1 MAGHRSPF
9 HFSPRPNRAHEI
21 HWHEWNDATFRL
33 AQAEDKPV
41 FLDLTAVWCHW
52 CHVLDE
58 ITLSDLEV
66 IRALNERY
74 IPVRVDNDRRPDINE
89 RYNQGGW
96 PTTAFLTPTGELLGG
111 ATYLTPEQ
119 MRPLLTRIADYYR
132 ENREQ
137 IAAEIARLRSST
149 VSEATRGQLSKSMVD
164 VVAEAVSKAFE
175 PTFGGFGQQM
185 KFPNPEAVA
194 FALRRHHLTGDQ
206 RMLEIAVRTLDAMA
220 AAGICDQVE
229 GGFFRYSTT
238 PDWSI
243 PHFEKM
249 LEINAGLLANYAEA
263 YHLTQ
268 AEHHRQTAQG
278 IMEFLEQV
286 LLDGDRG
293 VFGGSQDADEEYF
306 QLAAEQRAQR
316 EAPYVDR
323 TVYVSWNAMAA
334 SAYLAAYRAIGGE
347 QLLELAQRV
356 TEFLL
361 GHCHRPKAGMCRY
374 HDGQPQ
380 LFGLLGDQA
389 YMVRALLD
397 LHEASGEAYYLNTAE
412 EIAAFVCERL
422 SSERGGFRDRPS
434 EADALGALRVETR
447 PFIENSVMGGN
458 LARMARLTGKQD
470 YLELARS
477 TLEAFA
483 PDYADYGY
491 FAASYALAVERV
503 LQDPVEMVIVGSPL
517 DTRARELRVG
527 CLRIYEPR
535 RELIQLDPAADAERI
550 AERGFPAGDRPTLYV
565 CIGRRCSAPISDP
578 AQIPDAL
585 ASAPI

>member
-1 MAGHRSPF
+1 MAEHRSPF
-9 HFSPRPNRAHEI
+9 HFSPRTNRAHEI
-21 HWHEWNDATFRL
+21 HWHEWDDDTFLL
-33 AQAEDKPV
+33 AQAEDKPI

-58 ITLSDLEV
+58 TTLSDPEV

-96 PTTAFLTPTGELLGG
+96 PTIAFLTATGELLGG

-137 IAAEIARLRSST
+137 IAAEVARLRSSAA
-149 VSEATRGQLSKSMVD
+149 SEAVRGQLSKAMVD

-185 KFPNPEAVA
+185 KFPNPEAMA

-206 RMLEIAVRTLDAMA
+206 RMLEIAALTLDAMA
-220 AAGICDQVE
+220 AGGIYDQVE

-249 LEINAGLLANYAEA
+249 LEVNAGLLANYAEA
-263 YHLTQ
+263 YHLTRT
-268 AEHHRQTAQG
+268 EYYRQITQG
-278 IMEFLEQV
+278 IMQFLEQV
-286 LLDGDRG
+286 LLDNDRG

-306 QLAAEQRAQR
+306 RLPAEQRAQR
-316 EAPYVDR
+316 GIPHVDR

-334 SAYLAAYRAIGGE
+334 SAYLAAYRATGE
-347 QLLELAQRV
+347 ERLLELAQRV

-361 GHCHRPKAGMCRY
+361 GHCHRPQAGMCRY

-380 LFGLLGDQA
+380 LFGLLADQA
-389 YMVRALLD
+389 YMIRALLD
-397 LHEASGEAYYLNTAE
+397 LHEASGEAYYLNAAE
-412 EIAAFVCERL
+412 EIATFVHERL
-422 SSERGGFRDRPS
+422 SSERGGFRDRP
-434 EADALGALRVETR
+434 ADTEALGALRVETR
-447 PFIENSVMGGN
+447 PFIENSVMSDN
-458 LARMARLTGKQD
+458 LARMARLTGNQD

-483 PDYADYGY
+483 PHYADYGY

-503 LQDPVEMVIVGSPL
+503 LQDPVEMVIVGPPTDARS
-517 DTRARELRVG
+517 RELRVG

-550 AERGFPAGDRPTLYV
+550 SERGFPTADRPTLYV
-565 CIGRRCSAPISDP
+565 CIGRRCSAPITDP
-578 AQIPDAL
+578 AQIPKAL
-585 ASAPI
+585 AAAPI